1 MNYLGMLHSEASW
14 WPAHMALPH
23 IIRQQIEDPRNGVEV
38 GVAFGSM
45 SIWLT
50 RLIRGLTMIGVDAFA
65 AYDPADGMSEYMT
78 QEGDEVHEFVDWRF
92 RTENHGRLHLWRK
105 TSREAA
111 GLVPDASQDFVF
123 IDADHRY
130 EAVLEDIA
138 LWRPKVKP
146 GGLLC
151 GHDYCAGWPGV
162 MRAVQE
168 SFGGQGAQHH
178 AQSTIWFAR
187 IQ

>member
-1 MNYLGMLHSEASW
+1 MNYLGVMHSDASW
-14 WPAHMALPH
+14 WRAHVALPH
-23 IIRQQIEDPRNGVEV
+23 IIGEHIEDPRSGVEV

-50 RLIRGLTMIGVDAFA
+50 RLIPGLSMIGVDPFA
-65 AYDPADGMSEYMT
+65 AYDPDDEMSEYMV
-78 QEGDEVHEFVDWRF
+78 QEGDEVCKFVHWRF
-92 RTENHGRLHLWRK
+92 ETERHDRLTLWRK

-111 GLVPDASQDFVF
+111 EMVADASQDFVF

-130 EAVLEDIA
+130 ESVLEDIR

-151 GHDYCAGWPGV
+151 GHDYSGGFPGV
-162 MRAVQE
+162 VQAVHE
-168 SFGGQGAQHH
+168 SFPAGAQHH
-178 AQSTIWFAR
+178 APSTIWFAR
-187 IQ
+187 VA